1 MVPETPKPHDGSTL
15 VDRLLMLQRTISS
28 SNPTQVKIRFY
39 GRLSEL
45 IGREIDLDAAESI
58 SVGDLLRQLAQA
70 HANAASAL
78 LNPRVRAVVA
88 DEIVPQDFILGPRDE
103 LEILPIVSGG

>member
-1 MVPETPKPHDGSTL
+1 M
-15 VDRLLMLQRTISS
+15 
-28 SNPTQVKIRFY
+28 KIRFY

-58 SVGDLLRQLAQA
+58 SVGDLFQRLAQA
-70 HANAASAL
+70 HADAASAL

-88 DEIVPQDFILGPRDE
+88 DEIVPRDFILDPGED